1 MRNTDVEAATRTNE
15 HRTSRGTDDKIGK
28 GIDVA
33 LVTLA
38 FLGIGYGL
46 DRWLDTKP
54 VFMIVLVVLALVG
67 EFLRFWYDY
76 DARMKVLEAQRA
88 SARARRPPMND
99 IAFSMAAPLPGPAP
113 EVTVSNDM
121 VKRGLMVAP
130 VLIAVV
136 RR

>member
-1 MRNTDVEAATRTNE
+1 MKPPRPRT
-15 HRTSRGTDDKIGK
+15 TVTDDKIGK

-46 DRWLDTKP
+46 DRWLNTKP
-54 VFMIVLVVLALVG
+54 VFMVALVVLALIG

-88 SARARRPPMND
+88 SAVHGDRP
-99 IAFSMAAPLPGPAP
+99 
-113 EVTVSNDM
+113 
-121 VKRGLMVAP
+121 
-130 VLIAVV
+130 
-136 RR
+136 

>member
-1 MRNTDVEAATRTNE
+1 MKPPPAEKALRINPAAD
-15 HRTSRGTDDKIGK
+15 GKVGK

-38 FLGIGYGL
+38 FLGIGYAL

-54 VFMIVLVVLALVG
+54 VFMVILVVLALIG

-88 SARARRPPMND
+88 AGTRATPAQGDRP
-99 IAFSMAAPLPGPAP
+99 
-113 EVTVSNDM
+113 
-121 VKRGLMVAP
+121 
-130 VLIAVV
+130 
-136 RR
+136 

>member
-1 MRNTDVEAATRTNE
+1 LKPPTRTNE
-15 HRTSRGTDDKIGK
+15 HRINRGTDDKIGK

-54 VFMIVLVVLALVG
+54 LFMVVLVVLALVG

-88 SARARRPPMND
+88 SAVHGDR
-99 IAFSMAAPLPGPAP
+99 S
-113 EVTVSNDM
+113 
-121 VKRGLMVAP
+121 
-130 VLIAVV
+130 
-136 RR
+136 

>member
-1 MRNTDVEAATRTNE
+1 MKPLPRKELQMNK
-15 HRTSRGTDDKIGK
+15 GTDDKIGK

-54 VFMIVLVVLALVG
+54 LFMVGLVVLGLIG

-88 SARARRPPMND
+88 AGTRATPAQGDRP
-99 IAFSMAAPLPGPAP
+99 
-113 EVTVSNDM
+113 
-121 VKRGLMVAP
+121 
-130 VLIAVV
+130 
-136 RR
+136 

>member
-1 MRNTDVEAATRTNE
+1 LKPLPRKELQMNK
-15 HRTSRGTDDKIGK
+15 GTDDKIGK

-54 VFMIVLVVLALVG
+54 LFMVGLVVLGLIG

-88 SARARRPPMND
+88 AGTRATPAQGDRP
-99 IAFSMAAPLPGPAP
+99 
-113 EVTVSNDM
+113 
-121 VKRGLMVAP
+121 
-130 VLIAVV
+130 
-136 RR
+136 